1 MPTDNELV
9 QVRVNDMERRFPRAT
24 TLAVLVGQWTTTS
37 AGCAAAINGA
47 VVPRRAVGESRDR
60 KRRQCR
66 DRRRPAGGLT

>member
-47 VVPRRAVGESRDR
+47 VVPRAQWASRVIENGDSVEIVAA
-60 KRRQCR
+60 Q
-66 DRRRPAGGLT
+66 PGG